1 MPSVA
6 RDEFKR
12 GLWAISPERGLKRLK
27 RLLARHQKA
36 QKLDQPV

>member
-6 RDEFKR
+6 RDELKP

-27 RLLARHQKA
+27 RLLASH
-36 QKLDQPV
+36 